1 MTIATAPR
9 ITVRVPS
16 EDDFGGADFL
26 PDAALDALFDDVV
39 SSYRRLG
46 HIEDH
51 GIQVSVLWKRKGGKS
66 KGSATYGKCQK
77 PSGLLAHFCTAD
89 FVIWLGADTI
99 AEQEWTTEQIRKLLY
114 HEARHIGWEDP
125 DDDDAETAQARGRSY
140 QKPLPPPTRPSYRI
154 EQLPQAPEKSIN
166 EIQAQGLVDKLSEC
180 DEEYQKSVVEQLKK
194 MVIPSVYELPESLY
208 ERVVSAAMK
217 KQHEN
222 KMAPEEALKEALG

>member
-99 AEQEWTTEQIRKLLY
+99 AEQEWTTDQIRKLVY
-114 HEARHIGWEDP
+114 HEARHIGW
-125 DDDDAETAQARGRSY
+125 DDG
-140 QKPLPPPTRPSYRI
+140 
-154 EQLPQAPEKSIN
+154 
-166 EIQAQGLVDKLSEC
+166 
-180 DEEYQKSVVEQLKK
+180 DEEHDPKAVILGHDVELFVGEVEDTGAWEHFRQ
-194 MVIPSVYELPESLY
+194 
-208 ERVVSAAMK
+208 
-217 KQHEN
+217 
-222 KMAPEEALKEALG
+222 ALGVDFKQAGLFG